1 MLTAVLQFKFF
12 YIKFVFFSSP
22 SVSIHPFFGSV
33 GEAFRL
39 HLGGTSLS
47 TRALWGFSSAFDSM
61 DLHENTQ
68 NSGMKKR
75 KPEQDALISDH
86 GNSMS
91 VGESSGCGDLCKSS
105 TSGSPNSNNQN
116 GSNSDI
122 SCQEDEDMI
131 DDNDDANMIDD
142 DADEDA
148 DYDFGYSDDI
158 YEDDYL
164 NMQDHFDSVNLPP
177 GVEASLPWLK
187 DISSS
192 ECKQSIAFART
203 ECSSKGKVDETDDMV
218 MQKFQQFKQFDT
230 VDSFPDHHYA
240 KEGTSESQKPKNWAK
255 KVQEEWKIL
264 EENLPDTIF
273 VRVSES
279 KMELLRAVI
288 IGPQGTPYHDGL
300 FFFDC
305 LFPSNYPAVPPKVHY
320 HSGGLRLNPN
330 LYQCGKVCLSLLG
343 TWHGKNSENWIP
355 EKSTMLQVLVSIQAL
370 ILNEKPFF
378 NEPGYISTYPG
389 VEGQRRSKE
398 YNENTFILSLKTMMY
413 TLRKSPKPFEEL
425 VAGHFRSRAYFILTA
440 CKSYVEGAPV
450 GSVVHH
456 LGPSIGSTTAD
467 GQKEFES
474 AVSRMMNTLIAF
486 FTKNGSTDCDEFR
499 SPEIYNLSSVAT
511 ANLEVYKI
519 ESAGATLT
527 QV

>member
-1 MLTAVLQFKFF
+1 MGAFF
-12 YIKFVFFSSP
+12 Y
-22 SVSIHPFFGSV
+22 PFFWGV
-33 GEAFRL
+33 GVTLCL
-39 HLGGTSLS
+39 HLGATSLY
-47 TRALWGFSSAFDSM
+47 SSLVGVRPLIPM
-61 DLHENTQ
+61 DLHDHGNGSPQ

-75 KPEQDALISDH
+75 KQEQDALISDH
-86 GNSMS
+86 GNAMC
-91 VGESSGCGDLCKSS
+91 VGESSGSGDLCKSS
-105 TSGSPNSNNQN
+105 TSGSLNSNNQN
-116 GSNSDI
+116 GSNSDV
-122 SCQEDEDMI
+122 SCPDDEDMI
-131 DDNDDANMIDD
+131 DDDADMIDD
-142 DADEDA
+142 DADEDPDYA
-148 DYDFGYSDDI
+148 DFYYNDDI
-158 YEDDYL
+158 YEDDYSS
-164 NMQDHFDSVNLPP
+164 MQDQFDSVDLPP
-177 GVEASLPWLK
+177 GVEAPLPWLK

-192 ECKQSIAFART
+192 ECKQAVAFSRI
-203 ECSSKGKVDETDDMV
+203 ESSSKGKVDETEDMV
-218 MQKFQQFKQFDT
+218 MQKFRQFKQFDT
-230 VDSFPDHHYA
+230 VDSFPDHHYD
-240 KEGTSESQKPKNWAK
+240 KEGTSEPQKPKNWAK
-255 KVQEEWKIL
+255 KIQEEWKIL
-264 EENLPDTIF
+264 EENLPETIF

-279 KMELLRAVI
+279 RMELLRAVI
-288 IGPQGTPYHDGL
+288 IGPHGTPYHDGL

-305 LFPSNYPAVPPKVHY
+305 LFPSTYPASPPKVYY

-343 TWHGKNSENWIP
+343 TWHGRNSENWIP

-389 VEGQRRSKE
+389 AEGQRRSKE

-413 TLRKSPKPFEEL
+413 TLRKSPKHFEEL
-425 VAGHFRSRAYFILTA
+425 VAGHFRTRAYDILTA

-450 GSVVHH
+450 GSVVHN
-456 LGPSIGSTTAD
+456 LAQNSGNSSTAN

-499 SPEIYNLSSVAT
+499 SPEIYNLSAAAT

-519 ESAGATLT
+519 ESGTTLT

>member
-1 MLTAVLQFKFF
+1 
-12 YIKFVFFSSP
+12 
-22 SVSIHPFFGSV
+22 
-33 GEAFRL
+33 
-39 HLGGTSLS
+39 
-47 TRALWGFSSAFDSM
+47 M
-61 DLHENTQ
+61 DLQENPQ

-75 KPEQDALISDH
+75 KQEQDDLISDH

-91 VGESSGCGDLCKSS
+91 VGETSGSGDLCKSC
-105 TSGSPNSNNQN
+105 TSGSLNSNNQN

-131 DDNDDANMIDD
+131 DDDD
-142 DADEDA
+142 DADEDP
-148 DYDFGYSDDI
+148 DYVSDFYFNDDI

-164 NMQDHFDSVNLPP
+164 NMQDQFDSVDLPP
-177 GVEASLPWLK
+177 GVEAALPWLK

-192 ECKQSIAFART
+192 ECKQDIAFART
-203 ECSSKGKVDETDDMV
+203 ESSSKGKSEETEDSV
-218 MQKFQQFKQFDT
+218 MNKFRQFKQLDT
-230 VDSFPDHHYA
+230 VDYFPDHHYD

-255 KVQEEWKIL
+255 KIQEEWKIL
-264 EENLPDTIF
+264 EENLPETIF

-279 KMELLRAVI
+279 RMELLRAVI

-305 LFPSNYPAVPPKVHY
+305 LFPSTYPAGPPKVHY

-343 TWHGKNSENWIP
+343 TWHGRNSENWIP

-378 NEPGYISTYPG
+378 NEPGYISTYSG
-389 VEGQRRSKE
+389 AEGQRRSKE

-413 TLRKSPKPFEEL
+413 TLRKPPKHFEDL
-425 VAGHFRSRAYFILTA
+425 VAGHFRGRAYNILTA
-440 CKSYVEGAPV
+440 CKSYVEGAAV
-450 GSVVHH
+450 GSVVHN
-456 LGPSIGSTTAD
+456 LAQSSGGGNSTTTNS
-467 GQKEFES
+467 QKEFQS

-511 ANLEVYKI
+511 SNLDVYKV
-519 ESAGATLT
+519 ESGSTTLT
-527 QV
+527 QF